1 MDATDLPGWRRSS
14 GRADGPADH
23 PTDGLAD
30 RLSDRSPDH
39 PPDRGPERPAERPP
53 ERVTERLVGG
63 WLPHAGYPDVP
74 GRSPDRGRD
83 PAELLD
89 QLRERLDRLPPS
101 HPSARTRSPDR
112 SSDLASRDTWPAGR
126 DARPSVSGRDPEPDE
141 RSAERDGRG
150 DAEPD
155 ASETEPDGGGDA
167 GGQNSR
173 GADRGHSDQRSD
185 HADGGSGWLAPGQA
199 RSGAPY
205 RPWFT
210 DAGPGEPWFAANPL
224 DSGPDLD

>member
-63 WLPHAGYPDVP
+63 WTPHGGYPDVP
-74 GRSPDRGRD
+74 GRSPDPRRD

-89 QLRERLDRLPPS
+89 QLRERLDRP
-101 HPSARTRSPDR
+101 
-112 SSDLASRDTWPAGR
+112 
-126 DARPSVSGRDPEPDE
+126 
-141 RSAERDGRG
+141 
-150 DAEPD
+150 
-155 ASETEPDGGGDA
+155 
-167 GGQNSR
+167 
-173 GADRGHSDQRSD
+173 
-185 HADGGSGWLAPGQA
+185 APGPPPARA
-199 RSGAPY
+199 RSH
-205 RPWFT
+205 R
-210 DAGPGEPWFAANPL
+210 
-224 DSGPDLD
+224 